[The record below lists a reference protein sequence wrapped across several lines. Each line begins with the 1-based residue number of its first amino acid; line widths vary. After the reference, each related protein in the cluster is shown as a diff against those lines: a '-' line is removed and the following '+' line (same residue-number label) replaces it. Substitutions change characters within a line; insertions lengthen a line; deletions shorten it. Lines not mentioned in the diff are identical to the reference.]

1 MRWNAITMPPEQ
13 TRPVV
18 GKGNRKAGKTSEP
31 APAEVKTHATAAEAL
46 DRITMPQEAIDR
58 ISELLIPGSS
68 LIVSDHG
75 LGSETG
81 RYTEFVVL
89 TR

>member
-1 MRWNAITMPPEQ
+1 MMGAFPPEPS
-13 TRPVV
+13 TE
-18 GKGNRKAGKTSEP
+18 NAN
-31 APAEVKTHATAAEAL
+31 AAL
-46 DRITMPQEAIDR
+46 DRIEMPPEAMER

-75 LGSETG
+75 ISNETG
-81 RYTEFVVL
+81 SDTDFIVE